1 MIKIP
6 SKVKKMI
13 LDQQMIVVASVDK
26 NGISNISPRTTFT
39 ILDDVIY
46 WIELFRHKS
55 FVNFQDNDWVS
66 VATFDKENLEGF
78 QLKGRVAMLHDEKK
92 REDISLRIIDKLT
105 RLHKK
110 RILEQV
116 GNKVPNIVSFKP
128 VVVYSSSPVVAA
140 DIPLVVDAEP
150 EFGPLVGGSD
160 AKSNFGFEI
169 SGVY

>member
-6 SKVKKMI
+6 SKVKKVI
-13 LDQQMIVVASVDK
+13 LGQQMIVVASVDK

-78 QLKGRVAMLHDEKK
+78 QLKGKVAMLYDEKK

-110 RILEQV
+110 RILKQL
-116 GNKVPNIVSFKP
+116 GNKVPAIASFKP
-128 VVVYSSSPVVAA
+128 FIIYSSNPVELT
-140 DIPLVVDAEP
+140 DIPLIIGADP
-150 EFGPLVGGSD
+150 EIESLIGGTHM
-160 AKSNFGFEI
+160 KSKFGFEI
-169 SGVY
+169 S